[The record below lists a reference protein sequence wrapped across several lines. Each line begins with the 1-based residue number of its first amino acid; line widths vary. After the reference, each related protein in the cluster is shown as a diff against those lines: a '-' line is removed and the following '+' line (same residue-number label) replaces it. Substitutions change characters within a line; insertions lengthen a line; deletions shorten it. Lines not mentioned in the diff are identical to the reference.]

1 MFSGLLASFKGI
13 TRWLVSS
20 SVSSCQ
26 VLGKYQCFFVSE
38 KRLGVFI
45 KFHEAILR
53 EEFYD
58 VASERRNA
66 RVRN

>member
-26 VLGKYQCFFVSE
+26 VLGKCQCFFVSE

-45 KFHEAILR
+45 EFHEAILR

-58 VASERRNA
+58 VASERKNA